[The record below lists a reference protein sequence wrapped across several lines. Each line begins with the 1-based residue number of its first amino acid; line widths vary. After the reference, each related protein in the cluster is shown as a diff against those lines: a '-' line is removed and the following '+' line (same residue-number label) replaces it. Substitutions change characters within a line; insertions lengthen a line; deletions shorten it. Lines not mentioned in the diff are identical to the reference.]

1 MQPKKHFAIF
11 LIPGLCS
18 YEDKGDGVWLFQK
31 TAIDNSVG
39 SFIGK
44 PVQIGHGEGNQVVGY
59 VCDVKFDEY
68 LGAYVADFFLLDEQA
83 EGMVSSGDHFP
94 SCGYTVEEQGEGGIY
109 NQLEYSMEVLKANFT
124 HLAIVDSP
132 RYSCGVFDFY
142 NTNTPN
148 SVDKPK
154 LELKAINSGGRMATK
169 KKTANNE
176 SGTEEDKKDEA
187 TQAENSSTE
196 GETTA
201 TNSTEGESVLD
212 KVVITP
218 DGEMPINE
226 LVEKYKKIVADNAKR
241 IIDENESLDIDGK
254 SVTVKE
260 IIETVFGSSKEEE
273 PAPAEEPPPPPP
285 AENEGDEEDEEEEE
299 PPAATNS
306 KSKSAVNG
314 VNKMKKAAT
323 AANSAPTINNSRLP
337 NESRNAFNERMTK
350 QIFLGG

>member
-31 TAIDNSVG
+31 TAIDHSVG

-132 RYSCGVFDFY
+132 RYSCGTFDFY
-142 NTNTPN
+142 NENTPN

-169 KKTANNE
+169 KNTANNE
-176 SGTEEDKKDEA
+176 SGTEEEKKDEA
-187 TQAENSSTE
+187 TQAENGSNPESDA
-196 GETTA
+196 TA

-218 DGEMPINE
+218 KGEMPINE
-226 LVEKYKKIVADNAKR
+226 LVEKFKKIVADNAKR

-260 IIETVFGSSKEEE
+260 MVETVFGSSKEEE
-273 PAPAEEPPPPPP
+273 PPPAEEPPAPPP
-285 AENEGDEEDEEEEE
+285 AENASDEDGEDEEE
-299 PPAATNS
+299 PPAAANS
-306 KSKSAVNG
+306 KPKTAVNG
-314 VNKMKKAAT
+314 VEKMKNVIT
-323 AANSAPTINNSRLP
+323 AANSAPFNDRERLP
-337 NESRNAFNERMTK
+337 FESKWDFNDRINKE
-350 QIFLGG
+350 IY

>member
-18 YEDKGDGVWLFQK
+18 YEGEGNGVWLFQK
-31 TAIDNSVG
+31 AAIDNSIG

-44 PVQIGHGEGNQVVGY
+44 PVQIGHNEGSPAVGY
-59 VCDVKFDEY
+59 VYVVKFDEY
-68 LGAYVADFFLLDEQA
+68 LGAYIADFFLLDEQA
-83 EGMVSSGDHFP
+83 EGMVSSGDYFP
-94 SCGYTVEEQGEGGIY
+94 SCGYTVEEQGEGGVY
-109 NQLEYSMEVLKANFT
+109 NELEYSLEVLKARFD

-148 SVDKPK
+148 SEDKPK
-154 LELKAINSGGRMATK
+154 LELKAINSGGRMASK

-176 SGTEEDKKDEA
+176 SGTEEEKKDEA
-187 TQAENSSTE
+187 AQAENSSTE

-260 IIETVFGSSKEEE
+260 MIETVFGSSKEEE
-273 PAPAEEPPPPPP
+273 PVAEEPPPPP
-285 AENEGDEEDEEEEE
+285 AENEGDEDDEEDEEQ

-306 KSKSAVNG
+306 KTKTATNG
-314 VNKMKKAAT
+314 VEKMKKAAT